1 MSRLR
6 KQVRYQP
13 TRGCGKL
20 CNQKFQNGVAL
31 LRLLLLS
38 LSLSLAAAVDVI
50 NSVDG
55 VDVVNDVAGDVVDVV
70 VDDDGDIVAAAA
82 CYCSSVFGTAVTIRM
97 LEA

>member
-6 KQVRYQP
+6 QQVRYQP

-55 VDVVNDVAGDVVDVV
+55 VDVV

-82 CYCSSVFGTAVTIRM
+82 CFCSSVFGTAVTIRM

>member
-1 MSRLR
+1 M
-6 KQVRYQP
+6 
-13 TRGCGKL
+13 
-20 CNQKFQNGVAL
+20 
-31 LRLLLLS
+31 RLLLLS

-82 CYCSSVFGTAVTIRM
+82 YCSSVFGTAVTIRM